1 MKKLMCSALSFLEQ
15 FIITMFVMSLVFTYL
30 LRVVR
35 VEGDSMRN
43 TLADGDRII
52 INMTDR
58 SFKSGD
64 IAVLNPENA
73 VTLDE
78 NGEIVENEG
87 INKVIVKRIIATE
100 GQTVDIDFAAGIV
113 SVDGKRLYEDYID
126 LGLTHYDGGAFTGGY
141 PVTVPDGYVF
151 VMGDNRSVSL
161 DSRSDKIGFVAE
173 KDIVGTAFVR
183 IYPEFEVYS

>member
-1 MKKLMCSALSFLEQ
+1 
-15 FIITMFVMSLVFTYL
+15 
-30 LRVVR
+30 
-35 VEGDSMRN
+35 MRN

-87 INKVIVKRIIATE
+87 INKVI

>member
-1 MKKLMCSALSFLEQ
+1 MKKLLCSALSFLEQ
-15 FIITMFVMSLVFTYL
+15 FIITMFVLSLVFTYIF
-30 LRVVR
+30 RVVR

-113 SVDGKRLYEDYID
+113 SVDGERLYEDYID
-126 LGLTHYDGGAFTGGY
+126 LGLTHYDGGAFTGEY

>member
-1 MKKLMCSALSFLEQ
+1 MKKLLCSALSFLEQ

-87 INKVIVKRIIATE
+87 INKVIVKRIIAKE

-126 LGLTHYDGGAFTGGY
+126 LGLTHYDGGAFTGEY

>member
-1 MKKLMCSALSFLEQ
+1 MKKLLCSALSFLEQ

-113 SVDGKRLYEDYID
+113 SVDGERLYEDYID
-126 LGLTHYDGGAFTGGY
+126 LGLTHYDGGAFTGEY

>member
-1 MKKLMCSALSFLEQ
+1 MKKFLCSALSFLEQ

-126 LGLTHYDGGAFTGGY
+126 LGLTHYDGGAFTGEY

>member
-1 MKKLMCSALSFLEQ
+1 
-15 FIITMFVMSLVFTYL
+15 
-30 LRVVR
+30 
-35 VEGDSMRN
+35 MRN

-126 LGLTHYDGGAFTGGY
+126 LGLTHYDGGAFTGEY

>member
-126 LGLTHYDGGAFTGGY
+126 LGLTHYDGGAFTGEY